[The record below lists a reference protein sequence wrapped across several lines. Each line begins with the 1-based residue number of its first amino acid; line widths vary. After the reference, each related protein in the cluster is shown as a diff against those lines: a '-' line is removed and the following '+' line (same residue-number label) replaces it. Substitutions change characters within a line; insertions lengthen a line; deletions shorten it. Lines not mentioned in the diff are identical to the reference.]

1 MGIFAWGLILVLVAT
16 SNSLASQ
23 RCFSYAQE
31 VRRETLAQQG
41 PEYPYW
47 YNIAQLEAE
56 SNCRPDITANDGGQ
70 GLSQFMP
77 ATEGYV
83 EKLMGEDLD
92 MYNPSHAI
100 RALVFY
106 MDWIVDHEKWGVLWL
121 SYQTY
126 NGGATN
132 LRRELKDAGV
142 KDWELMKLSC
152 LCLGKRAKAN
162 CEINYRYSKRIHG
175 LADQYRTDE
184 DFVRYW

>member
-1 MGIFAWGLILVLVAT
+1 MGFQYWWIILILAVT
-16 SNSLASQ
+16 SNSFASQ
-23 RCFSYAQE
+23 RCFSYVQE

-47 YNIAQLEAE
+47 YNVAQLEAE
-56 SNCRPDITANDGGQ
+56 SSCRSDITASDGGE

-77 ATEGYV
+77 VTREWV
-83 EKLMGEDLD
+83 EKLMGQELD

-100 RALVFY
+100 KAQAFY
-106 MDWIVDHEKWGVLWL
+106 MDWIIDHEKWGVLWL

-132 LRRELKDAGV
+132 LRRELKDAGIM
-142 KDWELMKLSC
+142 DWELMKLSC

-162 CEINYRYSKRIHG
+162 CEINYRYSKRIFE
-175 LADQYRTDE
+175 LADQYRTD
-184 DFVRYW
+184 DDNMRYW